1 MALPARLGPYDIQ
14 AKLGAGGMGEVY
26 RARDTKLGREV
37 AIKVLPDVVAQD
49 SEHLARFRREAQ
61 VLAALNHPHIAAIH
75 GIEEA
80 GGVHFLVLE
89 LVEGETLADR
99 LRGGALPISEAIAIA
114 RQVCEAVGS
123 AHERGVIHRDL
134 KPANIALTADDR
146 VKVLDFGLARST
158 APATADQR
166 LANSPTITA
175 AGITADGVI
184 LGTAPYMS
192 PEQARGRVVDKR
204 SDIFSLGCVLFE
216 MLAGRRPFA
225 GDTVTETLANVLKS
239 DPDWAALP
247 SDLPPA
253 VMEILRGTLQKDRK
267 DRIGDLSTVS
277 FLLDRAGS
285 PDTTVRDGSP
295 RRWRPL
301 AWLAAG
307 VVLGILVTAAL
318 LWRRPAE
325 TAVRPVMR
333 FTYALAPEDRL
344 ILSRRAIA
352 LSPDGMRLAY
362 AGARG
367 LVIRSL
373 SDTSAELVPGTLG
386 ATMPIFAPDSQSV
399 VFWHASA
406 LKRLAIGTSSILTLV
421 QVGVSPNHISWTGDS
436 LFYAQ
441 GRGTILRVAASGGTP
456 TAVLDLADSGD
467 IPLGAQLMP
476 DNDTLLYTTA
486 RRSVGERPEAE
497 TLFVRSLRSGTVTPL
512 LEFAS
517 DAAYLSSGHIVFAR
531 QGTLYAV
538 PFDLASRTLVGEAV
552 PVLEGIGRVTTFTG
566 AAASRSAHISVAAS
580 GLLAYVAGPAETQN
594 LDVALFDRNGA
605 IERLDLPDGVYQ
617 FPRVSPDGS
626 RVAVEVGGGRESLVA
641 IHDRANP
648 RSLRRLTFGGTN
660 RYPTWSWN
668 GQRVTFQSDREGD
681 LAIFWQ
687 PATGG
692 TAQRLTR
699 PDSGVAHV
707 PEGWTPDGQVLFFT
721 ETKDSRSTLW
731 TLSLKDRSVTRFA
744 DVRDSYL
751 PINPAV
757 SPDGRWV
764 AYQFAEHAEQGEAV
778 TFVEPLPPT
787 GTKYEVSGGGRPM
800 WSRDG
805 TRLFVVPNP
814 SQWFAFE
821 FKTRPEVAIS
831 GQSVVPRWFGVAS
844 PLARRPFD
852 LLPDGR
858 VIAAAARENAADE
871 TLQIQFVVNWFEELN
886 RRAPAAPRR

>member
-37 AIKVLPDVVAQD
+37 AIKVLPEVVAQD
-49 SEHLARFRREAQ
+49 GEHLARFRREAQ

-99 LRGGALPISEAIAIA
+99 LRAGALPVSEAIAIT
-114 RQVCEAVGS
+114 RQICEAVAS

-146 VKVLDFGLARST
+146 VKVLDFGLARSA

-166 LANSPTITA
+166 LAHSPTVTA
-175 AGITADGVI
+175 AGVTAEGVI

-204 SDIFSLGCVLFE
+204 SDIFSLGCVFFE
-216 MLAGRRPFA
+216 MLAGRRPFT
-225 GDTVTETLANVLKS
+225 GETVTETLANVLKS

-247 SDLPPA
+247 GDLPPA
-253 VMEILRGTLQKDRK
+253 VLEILRGALQKDRK

-285 PDTTVRDGSP
+285 TGTAGREVSP

-301 AWLAAG
+301 SWLAAG
-307 VVLGILVTAAL
+307 VVLGVLVAAGLLWQRPTDTAAQ
-318 LWRRPAE
+318 
-325 TAVRPVMR
+325 PVMR
-333 FTYALAPEDRL
+333 FTYQVPPEDRL

-352 LSPDGMRLAY
+352 LSPDGTRLAFT
-362 AGARG
+362 GARG
-367 LVIRSL
+367 LVIRPL
-373 SDTSAELVPGTLG
+373 SDANADLVPGTIG
-386 ATMPIFAPDSQSV
+386 ATLPIFAPDGQSL

-406 LKRLAIGTSSILTLV
+406 LKRLAIGTASILTLA
-421 QVGVSPNHISWTGDS
+421 QVGVSPNHISWTGDR

-441 GRGTILRVAASGGTP
+441 GRGTILQVPASGGTP
-456 TAVLDLADSGD
+456 AAVLDLADSD
-467 IPLGAQLMP
+467 DVPLGAQLLP
-476 DNDTLLYTTA
+476 DEDTLLYTTA
-486 RRSVGERPEAE
+486 KRSVGERPEADS
-497 TLFVRSLRSGTVTPL
+497 LFMRSLRSGTSTPL

-517 DAAYLSSGHIVFAR
+517 DAAYLPSGHIVFAR

-538 PFDLASRTLVGEAV
+538 PFELATRTLTGDPV
-552 PVLEGIGRVTTFTG
+552 PVLEGISRATTFTG
-566 AAASRSAHISVAAS
+566 AAASRSAQISVAAP
-580 GLLAYVAGPAETQN
+580 GLLAYVAGPALTQN
-594 LDVALFDRNGA
+594 LDLALFDRSGA
-605 IERLDLPDGVYQ
+605 GERLDLPGGMYQ
-617 FPRVSPDGS
+617 FPRVSPDGT
-626 RVAVEVGGGRESLVA
+626 RVAVEVGGRESLVA
-641 IHDRANP
+641 IHDRAVP
-648 RSLRRLTFGGTN
+648 RSLRRLTFGGNN
-660 RYPTWSWN
+660 RYPTWSSN
-668 GQRVTFQSDREGD
+668 GQRIAFQSDREGD

-687 PATGG
+687 AVTGG
-692 TAQRLTR
+692 AAERLTR
-699 PDSGVAHV
+699 PEPGIAHV
-707 PEGWTPDGQVLFFT
+707 PEAWTPDGQVLLFT
-721 ETKDSRSTLW
+721 AIKDSRSTLW
-731 TLSLKDRSVTRFA
+731 TLSLKDRSMARFA

-751 PINPAV
+751 PINPAL

-778 TFVEPLPPT
+778 TFVEPFPPT
-787 GTKYEVSGGGRPM
+787 GTKYEIGNGGRPA

-805 TRLFVVPNP
+805 MRLFIVPNP
-814 SQWFAFE
+814 SQWFAFA
-821 FKTRPEVAIS
+821 FKARPEVAIS
-831 GQSVVPRWFGVAS
+831 SHSMIPRWFGVAS
-844 PLARRPFD
+844 PSLRRTFD

-858 VIAAAARENAADE
+858 VIAAAARDNATDE
-871 TLQIQFVVNWFEELN
+871 ALQIQFVVNWFEELN
-886 RRAPAAPRR
+886 TRAPAARRR